1 MNSILKSEKNNT
13 FYILIMK
20 VVESKI
26 FTPCKI
32 GPVELRNRTIRSAAF
47 ENMCQGNRPTQAL
60 FDYHTAVAR
69 GGIGM
74 TTVAYAAVNRSGLSF
89 DGQLWMREEIV
100 PELRK
105 LTDAIH
111 KEGAKASIQLG
122 HCGNMTHKSTCGS
135 IPVGASSGF
144 NLYSPTIVRKMR
156 EDEILQLVKD
166 FGKAVCLAREAGFDC
181 VEIHAGH
188 GYLISQ
194 FLSPY
199 TNHRHDKWGGSLDN
213 RMRLMRMVI
222 EEVMDKAGDDIA
234 VIVKTNMYDGF
245 KRGMQVDDCITV
257 AKELERLGVHA
268 LVLTAGFVSRAPMT
282 VMAGAMPLKTLAYY
296 MDMRRFWWLKIGVL
310 LFGRLMMP
318 TVPYKE
324 AYFLDTAKIF
334 RENLSLPL
342 IYVGGM
348 ISKDKM
354 DEVLDNGFVAFQ
366 MARSLINDTNFVN
379 KLMSGEVQ
387 KSGCGHSNYCIGRM
401 YSKDMKCHY
410 CVENLPHRLQKEI
423 DSVK

>member
-1 MNSILKSEKNNT
+1 
-13 FYILIMK
+13 MK

-366 MARSLINDTNFVN
+366 MARSLINDTDFVN